1 MIREQNLT
9 TNISVS
15 GLSPMHNLTE
25 KLQAVSYILFQVTSS
40 TQRSQ
45 VPHNW
50 VAEPIDSN
58 FIINYFSDLWC
69 FHCINAQFDN
79 EEHLRAQ
86 LHRTIIV
93 PKSNLVVDRPSVAL
107 CIAISIVR
115 LENRLHIIKNYDTKL
130 QAVAVYQVVH
140 PLSVR
145 EGGD

>member
-9 TNISVS
+9 TNIRVS
-15 GLSPMHNLTE
+15 GLRPMHNLTE

-58 FIINYFSDLWC
+58 FIINYFSDLWY

-79 EEHLRAQ
+79 EEHLRAK

-93 PKSNLVVDRPSVAL
+93 PKSNLVVDRPSLAL

-130 QAVAVYQVVH
+130 QVE
-140 PLSVR
+140 SVCLVFHQSPIR
-145 EGGD
+145 GLVD